1 MFRNITQYIAGIND
15 LKIFA
20 MLFSLAFFIG
30 VIIMAYRMSKPAIDK
45 LKNLPFEDEIIENN
59 NIKLEGENN
68 G

>member
-1 MFRNITQYIAGIND
+1 MFRNITQYIDGLTD

-30 VIIMAYRMSKPAIDK
+30 VIIMVYRMSKPVIDK
-45 LKNLPFEDEIIENN
+45 LKNLPFEDDTVNN
-59 NIKLEGENN
+59 NINLEGDSN